1 MGLTNV
7 LQFIGRPDSG
17 LMGARSALARNQAD
31 IINAEGQMLH
41 LREGLAKI
49 DETWPSSK
57 RARANWPQ
65 RSARRLRI

>member
-1 MGLTNV
+1 MSIVTNV
-7 LQFIGRPDSG
+7 LQFIGRPES
-17 LMGARSALARNQAD
+17 GARSALARNQAD